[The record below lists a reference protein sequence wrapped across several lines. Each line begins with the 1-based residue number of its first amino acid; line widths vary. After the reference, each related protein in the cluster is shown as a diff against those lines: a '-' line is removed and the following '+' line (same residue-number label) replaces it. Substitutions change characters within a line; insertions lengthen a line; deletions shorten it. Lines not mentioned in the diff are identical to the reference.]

1 MQAGDRL
8 DGSRISGSLIGRE
21 REVTLLQSSLA
32 TARAGRSLITLMVGE
47 PGIGKTRLV
56 NEAAVMARS
65 AQLRVLRGQADRT
78 SREPMELW
86 RGVHRTLKVEPFPD
100 LTLSAEV
107 RRWDYLENL
116 AGALSACAP
125 ALVLLEDL
133 HWADP
138 TAIWVLHHLPQAVE
152 GSPIAFVATSREHE
166 PDMPPLEDLRRA
178 SRVITLEGLD
188 VDAVRQLALAETAG
202 SNGRPIDAVDLHART
217 GGNPLFVQEVVRSP
231 DGGGVVSE
239 LLRGSFTRFDD
250 RTLRVLAMAAV
261 AGPGTPLELI
271 ATATDLSSGDLVEV
285 LDPALREGVLDH
297 VSPGGVRFR
306 HALFAEA
313 AARLGDTHPLDARLA
328 SAWDAVGGLDARA
341 SAAGHR
347 LRAATTP
354 AEIADAVATTCDV
367 AADRSLPTLTARSL
381 SPSDRPSPTRN
392 PATGSRPFPERSGSP
407 SCGSTDR

>member
-1 MQAGDRL
+1 
-8 DGSRISGSLIGRE
+8 
-21 REVTLLQSSLA
+21 
-32 TARAGRSLITLMVGE
+32 
-47 PGIGKTRLV
+47 
-56 NEAAVMARS
+56 MARS
-65 AQLRVLRGQADRT
+65 AQHAGAQGPGRPDLARADGAVAR
-78 SREPMELW
+78 S
-86 RGVHRTLKVEPFPD
+86 HRTLKVEPFPD

-116 AGALSACAP
+116 AGALSASAP

-202 SNGRPIDAVDLHART
+202 SNDRPIDAVDLHART

-239 LLRGSFTRFDD
+239 LLQG
-250 RTLRVLAMAAV
+250 
-261 AGPGTPLELI
+261 
-271 ATATDLSSGDLVEV
+271 LVHAIRRA
-285 LDPALREGVLDH
+285 DPAGAGDGRCRRARHSPRADRDRDRPVQRRPRREFSTRPSARGYSTTSHREVCAF
-297 VSPGGVRFR
+297 VIRCSP
-306 HALFAEA
+306 
-313 AARLGDTHPLDARLA
+313 RLPLASVDTHPLDARLA
-328 SAWDAVGGLDARA
+328 SAWEARGRPRRPGLGRRPPSA
-341 SAAGHR
+341 SGDDSR
-347 LRAATTP
+347 R
-354 AEIADAVATTCDV
+354 IADAVATTCDV

>member
-21 REVTLLQSSLA
+21 REVTLLQSSLD
-32 TARAGRSLITLMVGE
+32 TARSGRSLITLMVGE

-56 NEAAVMARS
+56 NEAAVMGRS
-65 AQLRVLRGQADRT
+65 AQMRVLSGQADRA

-86 RGVHRTLKVEPFPD
+86 RAVHRTLKVEPFPD

-125 ALVLLEDL
+125 A
-133 HWADP
+133 WSSSRTCTGP
-138 TAIWVLHHLPQAVE
+138 TLRPSGCSKHLPQAVE

-178 SRVITLEGLD
+178 SRVIMLEGLD
-188 VDAVRQLALAETAG
+188 VEAVRQLALAETAD

-231 DGGGVVSE
+231 HGSGVVSE

-250 RTLRVLAMAAV
+250 RTLRVLAMTAV
-261 AGPGTPLELI
+261 AGPGTPLGLI
-271 ATATDLSSGDLVEV
+271 ATATDLSSGDLVE
-285 LDPALREGVLDH
+285 LLGPALREGVLDH

-328 SAWDAVGGLDARA
+328 SVGRGGRPRRP
-341 SAAGHR
+341 GFGRRPR
-347 LRAATTP
+347 LRAARTP

-367 AADRSLPTLTARSL
+367 AADLVAARRLPRAAGLLAEAEQAATTAA
-381 SPSDRPSPTRN
+381 PPP
-392 PATGSRPFPERSGSP
+392 
-407 SCGSTDR
+407 

>member
-1 MQAGDRL
+1 
-8 DGSRISGSLIGRE
+8 
-21 REVTLLQSSLA
+21 
-32 TARAGRSLITLMVGE
+32 MVGE

-56 NEAAVMARS
+56 NEAAVMARA
-65 AQLRVLRGQADRT
+65 AQMRVLRGQADRA

-86 RGVHRTLKVEPFPD
+86 RAVHRTLKVEPFPD

-133 HWADP
+133 QWADP
-138 TAIWVLHHLPQAVE
+138 TAIWVLQQLPQAVE
-152 GSPIAFVATSREHE
+152 GAPIAFVATSREHE
-166 PDMPPLEDLRRA
+166 PDMPSLEDLRRA
-178 SRVITLEGLD
+178 SRVITLDGLD

-202 SNGRPIDAVDLHART
+202 SNGRQIDAVDLHART

-231 DGGGVVSE
+231 DGSGVVSE

-250 RTLRVLAMAAV
+250 RTLRMLAMAAV
-261 AGPGTPLELI
+261 AEPGTPLELI
-271 ATATDLSSGDLVEV
+271 ATAADLSSGDLVE
-285 LDPALREGVLDH
+285 LLGPALREGVIDQ

-328 SAWDAVGGLDARA
+328 SAWETVSGLDARA
-341 SAAGHR
+341 SAAG
-347 LRAATTP
+347 
-354 AEIADAVATTCDV
+354 
-367 AADRSLPTLTARSL
+367 
-381 SPSDRPSPTRN
+381 
-392 PATGSRPFPERSGSP
+392 
-407 SCGSTDR
+407 

>member
-1 MQAGDRL
+1 M
-8 DGSRISGSLIGRE
+8 
-21 REVTLLQSSLA
+21 
-32 TARAGRSLITLMVGE
+32 
-47 PGIGKTRLV
+47 
-56 NEAAVMARS
+56 
-65 AQLRVLRGQADRT
+65 
-78 SREPMELW
+78 
-86 RGVHRTLKVEPFPD
+86 
-100 LTLSAEV
+100 
-107 RRWDYLENL
+107 
-116 AGALSACAP
+116 
-125 ALVLLEDL
+125 
-133 HWADP
+133 
-138 TAIWVLHHLPQAVE
+138 
-152 GSPIAFVATSREHE
+152 
-166 PDMPPLEDLRRA
+166 
-178 SRVITLEGLD
+178 ITLEGLD

-306 HALFAEA
+306 HTLFAEA